1 MIKHAFA
8 IAISAALMMTAPISP
23 ASAQTPAPAKTDAK
37 AKTDS
42 KSESMKSAAPTEAKP
57 EKKLTAQQ
65 QKMKDCGGKWQEEK
79 KTKNVK
85 GKEAYQKFL
94 STCLKG

>member
-1 MIKHAFA
+1 MIKHALA
-8 IAISAALMMTAPISP
+8 IAISAALMMAAPLAP
-23 ASAQTPAPAKTDAK
+23 AAAQTAKPDAAKTDN
-37 AKTDS
+37 
-42 KSESMKSAAPTEAKP
+42 MKSAAPAESKP

-65 QKMKDCGGKWQEEK
+65 QKMKDCGAKWQDEK

>member
-1 MIKHAFA
+1 MIKHALA
-8 IAISAALMMTAPISP
+8 IAISAALMMAAPLAP
-23 ASAQTPAPAKTDAK
+23 AAAQTAAPTAKPDAAKTDN
-37 AKTDS
+37 
-42 KSESMKSAAPTEAKP
+42 MKSAAPAESKP

-65 QKMKDCGGKWQEEK
+65 QKMKDCGAKWQDEK